1 VTTVEVAALALV
13 ALAVVLAAAVLIRA
27 RNPGSAAST
36 PAPRQLPA
44 PDTPPPTT
52 SVDPPQT
59 GEFTV
64 RMGHELRTPLNSVI
78 GFSSVLLKNPRSN
91 LSTQQLLYISRIRDN
106 GVHLLALVDH
116 LLDASDERTG
126 AQRQRLTPVSVE
138 RVVRGAV
145 QELASDAIADRVTI
159 ETEIPHGLL
168 PLTTDEHR
176 FAAALRSL
184 VRGAYPLAG
193 EGSLTVRVSAPDGRP
208 SRIDV
213 DVTGPAAA
221 RRAPADGGVVLAPP
235 ELTLATSLYH
245 LLGYP
250 VTTGHSPARGATFS
264 VVLDQPT
271 RSPDPVPTPPAAH
284 PH

>member
-1 VTTVEVAALALV
+1 VTAVEVAALAV
-13 ALAVVLAAAVLIRA
+13 AALAVVLTTAALIHA
-27 RNPGSAAST
+27 RRTGTAAST
-36 PAPRQLPA
+36 PAPRQ
-44 PDTPPPTT
+44 T
-52 SVDPPQT
+52 SVSDVAPTAVVETPRA

-116 LLDASDERTG
+116 LLAVSDPSTG
-126 AQRQRLTPVSVE
+126 AQRQRLTPISVE

-145 QELASDAIADRVTI
+145 QELASDALADRVSL
-159 ETEIPHGLL
+159 ETEIPADLL

-176 FAAALRSL
+176 FSAALRSL

-193 EGSLTVRVSAPDGRP
+193 EGSLTVRVSGPDGRP

-221 RRAPADGGVVLAPP
+221 RRAPADGVAVADP
-235 ELTLATSLYH
+235 ELILATSLYH

-264 VVLDQPT
+264 VVLDQLT

>member
-1 VTTVEVAALALV
+1 VA
-13 ALAVVLAAAVLIRA
+13 ALAVVLTTAALIHARRA
-27 RNPGSAAST
+27 GTASST
-36 PAPRQLPA
+36 PAPRQ
-44 PDTPPPTT
+44 T
-52 SVDPPQT
+52 SVSDVAPTAVVGTPRA

-116 LLDASDERTG
+116 LLAVSDPSTG
-126 AQRQRLTPVSVE
+126 AQRQRLTPISVE

-145 QELASDAIADRVTI
+145 QELASDALADRVSL
-159 ETEIPHGLL
+159 ETEIPADLL

-176 FAAALRSL
+176 FSAALRSL

-221 RRAPADGGVVLAPP
+221 RRAPADGVVVAADPALI
-235 ELTLATSLYH
+235 LATSLYH

-264 VVLDQPT
+264 VVLDQLT